1 MDNGKNIDVIN
12 IYLRFSEDHYNKV
25 AMVNFLICTRKIGDT
40 FKSLTQ
46 LGQTKHGVDA
56 VCNYKQ
62 ADMSAMFTN
71 VMNGEYFTRRCHM
84 MVNYMCIQYLSDKK
98 SFYKLHNSTILHFA
112 VKV

>member
-1 MDNGKNIDVIN
+1 MNEWIMVKNIDVIN

-56 VCNYKQ
+56 VCNYKK
-62 ADMSAMFTN
+62 ADMSAVFTN
-71 VMNGEYFTRRCHM
+71 VKNGEYFTRRCR
-84 MVNYMCIQYLSDKK
+84 LSLET
-98 SFYKLHNSTILHFA
+98 SIF
-112 VKV
+112 